1 MDLSGII
8 SISGRP
14 GLFKVVA
21 QAKNSII
28 VESVVDKKRFP
39 AYSADRIS
47 ALDDISI
54 YTHENDKPLKDIF
67 IDMYAKTAGK
77 AALSHKEDFS
87 KLIEFLSDILPN
99 YDEDRVYP
107 SDIKKL
113 FQWFNLLINSG
124 NLKPEIKDAPNKKA
138 PAKKKET
145 KDPKDKVPAKK
156 APAKKN
162 APAKKPAPKDEKAKS
177 KAKVKPAAKKPAVN
191 KSTEK

>member
-28 VESVVDKKRFP
+28 VESLIDKKRFP

-54 YTHENDKPLKDIF
+54 YTHKNDKPLKDIF
-67 IDMYAKTAGK
+67 TDIYAKTEGK
-77 AALSHKEDFS
+77 AAPSHKEDFS

-124 NLKPEIKDAPNKKA
+124 NLKPVIKKA
-138 PAKKKET
+138 LKEKNPAKNKET
-145 KDPKDKVPAKK
+145 KDLKNKVSAKKASIQKNVPAKK
-156 APAKKN
+156 STNKDDKLKPSVKKQVAK
-162 APAKKPAPKDEKAKS
+162 
-177 KAKVKPAAKKPAVN
+177 

>member
-14 GLFKVVA
+14 GLFKVVT

-54 YTHENDKPLKDIF
+54 YTHKGDKPLKAIF
-67 IDMYAKTAGK
+67 TDMYAKTEGK
-77 AALSHKEDFS
+77 LAPSHKEDFS

-124 NLKPEIKDAPNKKA
+124 NLKLEIKEVPKKKS
-138 PAKKKET
+138 PTKKKET
-145 KDPKDKVPAKK
+145 KDLENKVST
-156 APAKKN
+156 KKN
-162 APAKKPAPKDEKAKS
+162 ATAKKSATKDEKAKP
-177 KAKVKPAAKKPAVN
+177 KPVVKKQAAK